1 MVHREGFIGAWR
13 DLVVHPEGFS
23 GAWRDLV
30 AHPEEKRQLG
40 NTTKKLL

>member
-1 MVHREGFIGAWR
+1 VHREGFIGAWR